1 MQRTRTLAFAA
12 TALAVVVAVPAR
24 AQSGTQPP
32 TQPAPVQATV
42 QSGTID
48 PGMSR
53 AQVVERLGKPAASS
67 ARGQFT
73 YLFYNNGEIEKQ
85 VGTSDIVILENDKVI
100 DAIFRTSVRTYSGTS
115 SSPRAL
121 TPEEAAKGRG
131 AVIKSGT

>member
-1 MQRTRTLAFAA
+1 MKRLRSFAFAA
-12 TALAVVVAVPAR
+12 TAVAIATAAPID
-24 AQSGTQPP
+24 AQSGTTPP
-32 TQPAPVQATV
+32 TPPAPVQATA

-73 YLFYNNGEIEKQ
+73 YLFYNNGEVEKQ
-85 VGTSDIVILENDKVI
+85 VGTSDIVILENDKVT
-100 DAIFRTSVRTYSGTS
+100 DAIFRSTMRSYSGTS

-121 TPEEAAKGRG
+121 TPEEAAKGKG
-131 AVIKSGT
+131 GVIKSGT